1 MEAKIELAAEM
12 TTKRHRM
19 SLHKAAEITD
29 MAGTFKD
36 SDGPGV
42 IQWHLAAIYELDI

>member
-1 MEAKIELAAEM
+1 MLFAPFAALVEAKIELAAEM

-42 IQWHLAAIYELDI
+42 I